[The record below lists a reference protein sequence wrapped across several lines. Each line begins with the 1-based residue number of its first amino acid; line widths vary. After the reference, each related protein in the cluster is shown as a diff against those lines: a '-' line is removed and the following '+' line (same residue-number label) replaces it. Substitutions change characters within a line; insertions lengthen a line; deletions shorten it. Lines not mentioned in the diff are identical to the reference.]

1 MLNSGHDQQLANT
14 RVAAVAA
21 SGFQF
26 YTHSPFTFFLEVF
39 HALPTVHHT
48 SFPGLN
54 RQFSRWAN
62 LCACASL
69 KKMVENI
76 CEVVAEYEKPLQGMP
91 FFPKSSCGR
100 PMLREDGGP
109 L

>member
-14 RVAAVAA
+14 RVAA

-26 YTHSPFTFFLEVF
+26 YTHSPFIFFSRS
-39 HALPTVHHT
+39 LPTVHH
-48 SFPGLN
+48 SFFPDLN

-62 LCACASL
+62 LRACATL

-76 CEVVAEYEKPLQGMP
+76 CEVVAEYEKRLQGMP
-91 FFPKSSCGR
+91 LFS
-100 PMLREDGGP
+100 
-109 L
+109 

>member
-1 MLNSGHDQQLANT
+1 MLNRGHDQQLANT
-14 RVAAVAA
+14 CVATVVAVVAA

-26 YTHSPFTFFLEVF
+26 YTHGPFTFFLCVF
-39 HALPTVHHT
+39 HALLTVHHI

-62 LCACASL
+62 SRACASL

-76 CEVVAEYEKPLQGMP
+76 CKVVAEYEKRLQGMA
-91 FFPKSSCGR
+91 FFPKSSY
-100 PMLREDGGP
+100 GP
-109 L
+109 FIL